1 MIKDIAAKT
10 LLSSTKRPD
19 PWFGIKYTMNL
30 YRGCS
35 HQCIYYTQLD
45 WLFPGLRKH
54 YKQRFGDRYSTP
66 ANDAHQL
73 EQISRKQCERYGIT
87 TRMRLYEAPAPLQPA
102 LL

>member
-1 MIKDIAAKT
+1 MIKDITAKT
-10 LLSSTKRPD
+10 LLSSAKWPD

-66 ANDAHQL
+66 ANDARNASAHL
-73 EQISRKQCERYGIT
+73 NGDSFLR
-87 TRMRLYEAPAPLQPA
+87 PARSQ
-102 LL
+102 